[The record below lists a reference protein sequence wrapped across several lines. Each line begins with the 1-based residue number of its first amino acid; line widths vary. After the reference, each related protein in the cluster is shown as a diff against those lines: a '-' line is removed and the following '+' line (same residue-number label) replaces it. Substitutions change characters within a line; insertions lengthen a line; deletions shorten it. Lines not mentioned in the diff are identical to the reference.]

1 MGVPWACAVISA
13 GCLLDHTE
21 KEQNCSYSH
30 LYRAGRA
37 CCQGNV
43 VQARVRYRHLF
54 LSYRLV
60 GIRQKIWKEFG
71 GGVMAVD
78 TDVCVTHL
86 VPLAGDFINLSLF
99 IPLSD
104 LEKESEFLE

>member
-1 MGVPWACAVISA
+1 MGVPGARAVISA
-13 GCLLDHTE
+13 GCLLNHAE
-21 KEQNCSYSH
+21 KEQNCHYSH

-43 VQARVRYRHLF
+43 VQSPVRYRVPISF
-54 LSYRLV
+54 LEI
-60 GIRQKIWKEFG
+60 GITQKIWKEFG

-99 IPLSD
+99 VPLSD
-104 LEKESEFLE
+104 LEKESEFSE